1 VNKGTVSNLIS
12 AVAFGTGLAM
22 PAGTAREFVVAMALF
37 AFSGGITNALAVK
50 MLFDRIPGLIGSG
63 VIPARFREIRTKVKQ
78 LILEHFFDQD
88 HLQQYFKDFEGD
100 VGWQK
105 YLKGTTRSRGPL
117 AGVIEKQWDKLTA
130 PEVVQP
136 MIDQQM
142 EKLLDSSVGG
152 MLLMVGVETVKPAVN
167 QFVSSFVASLQT
179 KVLESASQFGE
190 EELGVELDEEKVIED
205 IRVNV
210 DRLLEKKLEQLDA
223 GTVKRMMEEV
233 IRHHLGWLVVWGN
246 VFGGLLG
253 LGAALLNRYYL

>member
-12 AVAFGTGLAM
+12 AATFGTGLAM
-22 PAGTAREFVVAMALF
+22 PACTAREFVVPMALF

-50 MLFDRIPGLIGSG
+50 MLFDRVPGLIGSG
-63 VIPARFREIRTKVKQ
+63 VIPARFREIRAKVKQ
-78 LILEHFFDQD
+78 LILEHFFDRE
-88 HLQQYFKDFEGD
+88 HLQQFFKDLEGD
-100 VGWQK
+100 IEWHK
-105 YLKGTTRSRGPL
+105 YLKRTPRSRGPL
-117 AGVIEKQWDKLTA
+117 AGVIEKQWNKLTA

-136 MIDQQM
+136 IIDQQM

-152 MLLMVGVETVKPAVN
+152 MLLMVGVEAVKPVVN
-167 QFVSSFVASLQT
+167 QFVSSFVASMQK
-179 KVLESASQFGE
+179 KVLESASQLGE
-190 EELGVELDEEKVIED
+190 EDIGVELDEEKVIED

-233 IRHHLGWLVVWGN
+233 IRQHLGWLVVWGN

-253 LGAALLNRYYL
+253 LGAAFLTRYYL